1 MWLFLRTVRHRGAYV
16 LYYYVVV
23 SPLVGAIKGF
33 PNFVW
38 DVVKVWYHGGI
49 GDLAAGV
56 TFWILITVPAAVL
69 ALVSSASFLDT
80 IVGTSLES
88 EIQFEVLKFVNET
101 FAEGATA
108 ARDAVNNLFAQPQTG
123 VLTIAAGLTL
133 YTISRGFAG
142 MIRAL
147 DTVYDIENGRAWY
160 HTRFVGLIL
169 GLGTVLVLVPI
180 VLLEVLFWGQF
191 EMPLE
196 SVVSAGVSMV
206 LLVGWASLLFHYGP
220 SARSKWRW
228 DLPGAV
234 VAAVFWWAL
243 SVGFNRYV
251 GLVSHEGAGSSV
263 LGIIGGFLLA
273 LTWIWVAA
281 QVLLI
286 GAAVNFVLGERLNLH
301 RGRRPSVINTA
312 LSTATGE
319 LKKVVVNSGRS
330 NEDPTEFS
338 PKAVAQRLRPTSRAR
353 SVLDLRGPDLADQTL
368 EMKVGDRT

>member
-1 MWLFLRTVRHRGAYV
+1 MSSV
-16 LYYYVVV
+16 L
-23 SPLVGAIKGF
+23 SALKGF
-33 PNFVW
+33 PRFVW
-38 DVVKVWYHGGI
+38 DVAKVWYHGGI

-80 IVGTSLES
+80 IVGTSLKR
-88 EIQFEVLKFVNET
+88 EIQFEVLEFVNET
-101 FAEGATA
+101 FAEGATT

-123 VLTIAAGLTL
+123 VFTIAAGLTL
-133 YTISRGFAG
+133 FTISRGFAG

-169 GLGTVLVLVPI
+169 GLGTVLVMVPI
-180 VLLEVLFWGQF
+180 VLLEVLFWSRFDVPVEG
-191 EMPLE
+191 
-196 SVVSAGVSMV
+196 VVSAGVSMV

-228 DLPGAV
+228 DLPGAL

-243 SVGFNRYV
+243 SLGFNRYV
-251 GLVSHEGAGSSV
+251 GLVTLGGDGSSV

-273 LTWIWVAA
+273 LTWIWLAA

-286 GAAVNFVLGERLNLH
+286 GAAVNFVLGERLDLH

-312 LSTATGE
+312 LSNATGE

-330 NEDPTEFS
+330 SEGTAEFS

-353 SVLDLRGPDLADQTL
+353 SVLDLRDTKTPEPTVEMDLR
-368 EMKVGDRT
+368 EPSSS